1 MKRCALSRGLFSLL
15 AVAAILAT
23 GLLSPDACRAQTN
36 DTGKTPTQSQPSATD
51 KPSQKDDQTSDGTT
65 VRLRIRVTN
74 SQDKP
79 VGNASVYVR
88 FNQPGGFLR
97 KDKLAEL
104 SFKTNED
111 GSVKVPAVPQ
121 GKILIQ
127 VIAKGLHTYGKWYDI
142 EKDQDTIEIKLEAA
156 PRWY

>member
-1 MKRCALSRGLFSLL
+1 MRPCTCRRELIFLFLL
-15 AVAAILAT
+15 AAILAT
-23 GLLSPDACRAQTN
+23 GLLRPEACWAQTEQP
-36 DTGKTPTQSQPSATD
+36 DKAPTQSQPSSAD
-51 KPSQKDDQTSDGTT
+51 KSTQKDDQTSDGTT
-65 VRLRIRVTN
+65 TRLKIRVTN

-88 FNQPGGFLR
+88 FNQAGGFMH

-111 GSVKVPAVPQ
+111 GSVKVPAVPR

-142 EKDQDTIEIKLEAA
+142 DKDQDTIDIKLEEATH
-156 PRWY
+156 WY

>member
-1 MKRCALSRGLFSLL
+1 MRPCTCRRGFFFLFVLAAL
-15 AVAAILAT
+15 LAT
-23 GLLSPDACRAQTN
+23 GLLRPEACKAQSEQA
-36 DTGKTPTQSQPSATD
+36 DKPSTQSQPSTAD
-51 KPSQKDDQTSDGTT
+51 KSGQKDDQTSDGTT
-65 VRLRIRVTN
+65 TRLKIHVTN

-88 FNQPGGFLR
+88 FNQAGGFMH

-111 GSVKVPAVPQ
+111 GSVKVPAVPR

-142 EKDQDTIEIKLEAA
+142 DKDQDTIDIKLEEATH
-156 PRWY
+156 WY

>member
-1 MKRCALSRGLFSLL
+1 MRRCTLPRGMFSLWPL
-15 AVAAILAT
+15 AAFLAM
-23 GLLSPDACRAQTN
+23 GLLSADPSRAQVNQT
-36 DTGKTPTQSQPSATD
+36 DKAATQSQPSATD

-74 SQDKP
+74 SEDKP

-88 FNQPGGFLR
+88 FNQPGGFLH

-142 EKDQDTIEIKLEAA
+142 EKDQDTIAIKLEPA

>member
-1 MKRCALSRGLFSLL
+1 MRPCTCRRGFFFLFVLAAL
-15 AVAAILAT
+15 LAT
-23 GLLSPDACRAQTN
+23 GLLRPEACKAQSQQPE
-36 DTGKTPTQSQPSATD
+36 KSPTQSQPSAAD
-51 KPSQKDDQTSDGTT
+51 KPIQKDDQISDGTT
-65 VRLRIRVTN
+65 TRLKIHVTN

-88 FNQPGGFLR
+88 FNQAGGFMH

-111 GSVKVPAVPQ
+111 GSVKVPAVPR

-142 EKDQDTIEIKLEAA
+142 DKDQDTIDIKLEEATH
-156 PRWY
+156 WY

>member
-1 MKRCALSRGLFSLL
+1 MRPCSYLRGFFYPFVL
-15 AVAAILAT
+15 AAILAT
-23 GLLSPDACRAQTN
+23 GLLRPEACKAQSQQA
-36 DTGKTPTQSQPSATD
+36 DKPSTPSQPSTAD
-51 KPSQKDDQTSDGTT
+51 KSGQKDDQTSDGTT
-65 VRLRIRVTN
+65 TRLKIHVTN

-88 FNQPGGFLR
+88 FNQAGGFMH

-111 GSVKVPAVPQ
+111 GSVKVPAVPR

-142 EKDQDTIEIKLEAA
+142 DKDQDTIDIKLEEATH
-156 PRWY
+156 WY

>member
-1 MKRCALSRGLFSLL
+1 MRPCSDPRRPFLLL
-15 AVAAILAT
+15 AAAAILAS
-23 GLLSPDACRAQTN
+23 GLLSPGACRAQSSDADKST
-36 DTGKTPTQSQPSATD
+36 TQSQPSAAD
-51 KPSQKDDQTSDGTT
+51 KPSQKDDQPSEGTT
-65 VRLRIRVTN
+65 RLRIIVTN
-74 SQDKP
+74 TQDKP

-111 GSVKVPAVPQ
+111 GSVKTPALPQ

-127 VIAKGLHTYGKWYDI
+127 VIAKGLHTFGKWYDVQ
-142 EKDQDTIEIKLEAA
+142 KDQDTIAIKLEAA

>member
-1 MKRCALSRGLFSLL
+1 MRPCTRLRPPFLLIAL
-15 AVAAILAT
+15 AAILAS
-23 GLLSPDACRAQTN
+23 GLLSAGACRAQSSAPDKST
-36 DTGKTPTQSQPSATD
+36 TQSQSDSAD
-51 KPSQKDDQTSDGTT
+51 KPNQKDDQAADGTT
-65 VRLRIRVTN
+65 RLPILVTN
-74 SQDKP
+74 TLDKP

-111 GSVKVPAVPQ
+111 GSVKTPALPQ

-127 VIAKGLHTYGKWYDI
+127 VIAKGWHTFGKWYDI
-142 EKDQDTIEIKLEAA
+142 EKDQDTIAIKLEAA
-156 PRWY
+156 PHWY

>member
-1 MKRCALSRGLFSLL
+1 MRPCTCRRGFFFLFVLTAL
-15 AVAAILAT
+15 LAT
-23 GLLSPDACRAQTN
+23 GLLRPEACKAQSQQA
-36 DTGKTPTQSQPSATD
+36 DKPSTQSQPSTAD
-51 KPSQKDDQTSDGTT
+51 KSGQKDDQTSDGTT
-65 VRLRIRVTN
+65 TRLKIHVTN

-88 FNQPGGFLR
+88 FNQAGGFMH

-111 GSVKVPAVPQ
+111 GSVKVPAVPR

-142 EKDQDTIEIKLEAA
+142 DKDQDTIDIKLEEATH
-156 PRWY
+156 WY